1 MPTESVSRDGVW
13 ERLHLVR
20 SDALERRLSQ
30 EEAKR
35 LLAKFKYS
43 A

>member
-1 MPTESVSRDGVW
+1 MPTQSVSRVGVW

-20 SDALERRLSQ
+20 SDALERRLTQ
-30 EEAKR
+30 AKAKR
-35 LLAKFKYS
+35 LLCKF